1 MKNVFLRDRTARD
14 INDLVAKVLR
24 DLGHPEPPL
33 NLNAVRELLR
43 LDRQYY
49 SSTEDGALREVA
61 HRLTIAGKQVLARP
75 ALLLDAIK
83 KFDLRALFLPD
94 GKRILIDR
102 NLPDAKQRW
111 SEGHEI
117 GHSIIPWHLDTMLGD
132 NKRTLTPACH
142 EQIENE
148 ANFAAGQLLFFQQ
161 SFVRDARDLAPG
173 IDAINTLKKR
183 YGNTITTTLWRY
195 VERSEEPMVG
205 GISCHPRRL
214 PPEFDTQNPFRYFVG
229 SRAFHQRFTNVRQ
242 VDLFNQIQSYCTN
255 RRGGPLGASDLLL
268 ADDDG
273 LRHLFHFE
281 TFFNRYEA
289 LTLGIY
295 KSAHARIVGVGS

>member
-1 MKNVFLRDRTARD
+1 MKNVHLRDRTAHD

-33 NLNAVRELLR
+33 NLDMVRELLR

-61 HRLTIAGKQVLARP
+61 HRLTVAGRQVLARP
-75 ALLLDAIK
+75 TLLFDAIK
-83 KFDLRALFLPD
+83 KFDLRSLFLPD
-94 GKRILIDR
+94 GKRILIDS

-117 GHSIIPWHLDTMLGD
+117 GHSIVPWHLDTMLGD

-161 SFVRDARDLAPG
+161 AFVREARDLAPS
-173 IDAINTLKKR
+173 IEAINTLKRR
-183 YGNTITTTLWRY
+183 YGNTITTTLWRF
-195 VERSEEPMVG
+195 VEQSDEPMVG
-205 GISCHPRRL
+205 GISSHPHR
-214 PPEFDTQNPFRYFVG
+214 PDPEFDPQTPFRYLIG
-229 SRAFHQRFTNVRQ
+229 SQTFQQRFANVQEVELFQQ
-242 VDLFNQIQSYCTN
+242 VRSYCAN
-255 RRGGPLGASDLLL
+255 RRGGPLGANDLLL
-268 ADDDG
+268 SDSSG
-273 LRHLFHFE
+273 NHHIFHFE
-281 TFFNRYEA
+281 TFFNHYEA

-295 KSAHARIVGVGS
+295 KTARARTVTVGF